1 MAAGDGLVPQFVTS
15 STDYLDA
22 SRWHFNK
29 GGGTVNGATLTTGS
43 GSAPNISFGTTIDVG
58 RASDGGKPLTVL
70 LKIDGPVT
78 LGADKPFVHL
88 GNGSTGVGMAMATE
102 TTVRGAWGN
111 AAWGTQRVTVSAM
124 NQPGTFYVALGT
136 CYDSNNPT
144 AVALI
149 DPSTRSVTWNNL
161 TGLTGTGVNATQI
174 NFGNFVNATSGGL
187 SYTLRSVVVFAGRA
201 SNEELLAYVPP
212 IITKSEGG
220 DWLFE
225 DIADTPRVTVQ
236 VSGTQ
241 SPTSFTV
248 NNSATDYLIRGDAIG
263 GETALTKRGS
273 GTLYLQGKNTFSGG
287 VVIEGGTVVESGVK
301 NFSGALGTGKKGDWA
316 NKITLKNGTFNINGT
331 QNYRNKNQTDDAC
344 WGWLSVQ
351 TLELGGLAKGVMEIT
366 GGVFGIGNETM
377 ITYDA
382 TDNPGK
388 ATISAPL
395 NFTGTS
401 LEATRKLS
409 IGDSTATDVEVEFTG
424 GMHTNQ
430 WIDGGAT
437 TIEKTGA
444 GTMKISCGFGFKGLT
459 VTGGKVLLGQD
470 NVFMNSAAGGKFD
483 TLTLN
488 GGTLDLG
495 GTTQTL
501 IPSVISYS
509 SGTLDNGTLALS
521 AGTCRATLAGSADIL
536 ATGALSLTGTVSTTG
551 TLRVAEGASLTLTE
565 MPAQATIRVDCSP
578 LRYLADGA
586 TWSPLTVGGE
596 VDDARLVWENYAE
609 GLMSLT
615 RDENGTYTL
624 TVHRNR
630 KQFIVMPMGDS
641 ITEGSG
647 NAENAPSYRKALAE
661 QMMDAGMNPRFTGAR
676 IYKSTPIAN
685 ENCRLHTGLSGQ
697 RVQTVNNRGGFL
709 QGAPNWL
716 EQAGYPDAITLMIGT
731 NDLTT
736 VADTPRIFGL
746 WKELIRQMVALRP
759 NTWIIVSPITPT
771 RSDDTSRNAY
781 TEAYNTA
788 IKNLFTLTESTLT
801 VNGEAVTCV
810 LGELND
816 AGKAAFG
823 ENAKVRLASMYDAIP
838 AADNTAYFYD
848 SLHPSQ
854 AGYDRMAAV
863 WLAAIKQLRGAEG
876 GLADAETIV
885 DAYQT
890 ADTMDSVTLV
900 FNCDQASTDGF
911 TLDGQAPA
919 SATLSADSRRI
930 TLTAA
935 TPFADGQ
942 TLTVARGTLSATVTI
957 KAAKATS
964 RVPSEHLAGYTK
976 VKTLAVPEKGAYHSA
991 AAVAGAFT
999 TLPDAE
1005 AIQAFDRVG
1014 YYVTLAR
1021 PDGQLRYLWVS
1032 MDAPYTQI
1040 AKLGLPQA
1048 ALRTKVGNLRVA
1060 TNMPG
1065 IDEVNADGVEGLIQ
1079 FGPHS
1084 LGTTAVDSEAPQSLG
1099 AIYDWNCAAGNTQY
1113 GYGYLQ
1119 IFRLYPEGK
1128 PDSQMPASTLFAY
1141 NHWSLNDVLNDEILL
1156 GDLAN
1161 HQQYAAGTTTAS
1173 LCGIFTSSFP
1183 TLNTSAYTVRNIEIW
1198 VREQRS
1204 LTWAGATT
1212 GEWSAT
1218 ASDLWQEAIPFFNGA
1233 DVTFGTL
1240 TDGTEAS
1247 ITLPEARTVGSLEI
1261 TQNVYTFTGSGLTA
1275 TGGVT
1280 VAADASATFASALA
1294 APALTIAGTLAFEAD
1309 QAPFAAVTFAGGGT
1323 FVANGH
1329 PLTCTGGVTR
1339 SGEGPI
1345 TIAVPSATPFGLEP
1359 TVVISGLGSLTAAD
1373 FSAPSGYTLAV
1384 TEGALTLALTPPPKP
1399 EQAEGADADITAWTA
1414 EAVKVIRK
1422 LTGGIQP
1429 TTVTATT
1436 KAGTKSLTAAE
1447 TSAALALFEDIATV
1461 TEDGATVTVAYDF
1474 GIDWM
1479 ALTGSDLIL
1488 CAKVQQSDALG
1499 ATLPETTTVTVEA
1512 STDDGQSWQAV
1523 SAETVAPPT
1532 GRAAASGTRYL
1543 RLAAPTR
1550 NTRYRIRASN

>member
-1 MAAGDGLVPQFVTS
+1 MAPQFVTS
-15 STDYLDA
+15 STAYLDA
-22 SRWHFNK
+22 SGWRFNK
-29 GGGTVNGATLTTGS
+29 GDGAVNGATLTTGS
-43 GSAPNISFGTTIDVG
+43 GSAPNISFGAKIDVG
-58 RASDGGKPLTVL
+58 KSAKPLTVL
-70 LKIDGPVT
+70 VELEGPVE
-78 LGADKPFVHL
+78 FVEKTPPLIHI
-88 GNGSTGVGMAMATE
+88 GNGTTGLGMVMGSK
-102 TTVRGAWGN
+102 TTLLGAWGN
-111 AAWGTQRVTVSAM
+111 AYWNNTLNEAFSVPALAQSGRA
-124 NQPGTFYVALGT
+124 YVALGT
-136 CYDSNNPT
+136 CVDDSQWT
-144 AVALI
+144 AFASV
-149 DPSTRSVTWNNL
+149 DPASGTVTWHDAVMR
-161 TGLTGTGVNATQI
+161 GTEVYATQI

-201 SNEELLAYVPP
+201 SNEELLAFTACRCSTIENDEAWIFKDVEGVSHQIVKVVGKRTPP
-212 IITKSEGG
+212 
-220 DWLFE
+220 
-225 DIADTPRVTVQ
+225 
-236 VSGTQ
+236 
-241 SPTSFTV
+241 SFTV
-248 NNSATDYLIRGDAIG
+248 NNTNTRYTLYGDEISG
-263 GETALTKRGS
+263 TTSLTKRGN

-287 VVIEGGTVVESGVK
+287 VVIEGGTVIESGAQGTLK
-301 NFSGALGTGKKGDWA
+301 GTLGTGKKDSWA
-316 NKITLKNGTFNINGT
+316 SKLTLRDGVFDLNQSQNYRNNSDTSRWGWLSTQTLTFGGQARGVMEIKNGTF
-331 QNYRNKNQTDDAC
+331 
-344 WGWLSVQ
+344 
-351 TLELGGLAKGVMEIT
+351 
-366 GGVFGIGNETM
+366 GIGAAPM
-377 ITYDA
+377 IIYDA
-382 TDNPGK
+382 TNNPGK
-388 ATISAPL
+388 ATVSAAFDF
-395 NFTGTS
+395 NGASGET
-401 LEATRKLS
+401 TRELR
-409 IGDSTATDVEVEFTG
+409 IADSNATDVEVAFTG
-424 GMHTNQ
+424 GMH
-430 WIDGGAT
+430 AH
-437 TIEKTGA
+437 TGA
-444 GTMKISCGFGFKGLT
+444 DGNLTTLNKTEAGTIKISCGFGFKGLQISKGT
-459 VTGGKVLLGQD
+459 VLMGKD
-470 NVFMNSAAGGKFD
+470 NAFMGSFS
-483 TLTLN
+483 TLTLS

-495 GTTQTL
+495 GTTQALAPTAL
-501 IPSVISYS
+501 VYT
-509 SGTLDNGTLALS
+509 SGAINNGTLALS
-521 AGTCRATLAGSADIL
+521 AGTCTAPLAGSADIL
-536 ATGALSLTGTVSTTG
+536 ATGVLSLTGTVSTTG
-551 TLRVAEGASLTLTE
+551 TLRVAPGASLTLAA

-578 LRYLADGA
+578 LLNLADGA

-624 TVHRNR
+624 TVHRDR

-661 QMMDAGMNPRFTGAR
+661 QMMAAGMNPRFTGAR

-731 NDLTT
+731 NDLTI
-736 VADTPRIFGL
+736 VEDTPRIFRL
-746 WKELIRQMVALRP
+746 WQELIRQMVALRP

-781 TEAYNTA
+781 NEAYNSA
-788 IKNLFTLTESTLT
+788 IKGLFTLTESTLT

-823 ENAKVRLASMYDAIP
+823 ESAKVRLASMYDAIP
-838 AADNTAYFYD
+838 TTDNSAYFYD

-863 WLAAIKQLRGAEG
+863 WLTAIKQLRGAEG

-890 ADTMDSVTLV
+890 ADKMDSVTLV

-957 KAAKATS
+957 KAAEATS

-991 AAVAGAFT
+991 KAVAEAFT
-999 TLPDAE
+999 TLPEAE

-1040 AKLGLPQA
+1040 AELGLPQEA
-1048 ALRTKVGNLRVA
+1048 RRTKVGNLRVA

-1065 IDEVNADGVEGLIQ
+1065 IDEVSADGVEGLIQ

-1099 AIYDWNCAAGNTQY
+1099 AIYDWNCTAGTTQY

-1128 PDSQMPASTLFAY
+1128 PDSKMPASTLFAY
-1141 NHWSLNDVLNDEILL
+1141 NHWSLNDGHNDEILL

-1173 LCGIFTSSFP
+1173 LCGIFTTSFP
-1183 TLNTSAYTVRNIEIW
+1183 TLNTSAYTVRNIEVW

-1204 LTWAGATT
+1204 LTWAGAAT
-1212 GEWSAT
+1212 GAWSAT
-1218 ASDLWQEAIPFFNGA
+1218 DPALWQEAIPFFDGA
-1233 DVTFGTL
+1233 DVTFGPL

-1247 ITLPEARTVGSLEI
+1247 ITLPEARTVGTLAI
-1261 TQNVYTFTGSGLTA
+1261 TQNIYTFTGSGLTA

-1294 APALTIAGTLAFEAD
+1294 SPALTVAGTLAFEAN
-1309 QAPFAAVTFAGGGT
+1309 QAPFAAVTFAGGAT

-1329 PLTCTGGVTR
+1329 PLTCTDGVTR

-1384 TEGALTLALTPPPKP
+1384 TEAGALTLALTPPPKP
-1399 EQAEGADADITAWTA
+1399 IQAEGADADTTAWTA
-1414 EAVKVIRK
+1414 EAIKVIHE

-1436 KAGTKSLTAAE
+1436 KAGTKPLSAAE
-1447 TSAALALFEDIATV
+1447 TSAALALFEDIATA
-1461 TEDGATVTVAYDF
+1461 TEDGETVTVAYDF

-1499 ATLPETTTVTVEA
+1499 ATMPETTTVTVEA

-1523 SAETVAPPT
+1523 GAETVAPPT
-1532 GRAAASGTRYL
+1532 GRTAASGTRYL